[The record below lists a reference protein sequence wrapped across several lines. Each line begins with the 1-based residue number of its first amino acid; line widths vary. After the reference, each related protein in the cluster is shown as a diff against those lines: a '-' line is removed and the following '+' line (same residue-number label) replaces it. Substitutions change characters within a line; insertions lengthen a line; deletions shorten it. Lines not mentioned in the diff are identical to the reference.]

1 MLNPFKNL
9 DMGQMRELMKEA
21 KKYERQLEE
30 KVRKIVE
37 EEKQKGGLVRR
48 SEFEQLQKR
57 VEKLE
62 NRL

>member
-1 MLNPFKNL
+1 
-9 DMGQMRELMKEA
+9 MGQMRELMKEA